1 MTFKYHETKVTR
13 FAYVP
18 NEVYASMS
26 VEERD
31 RLWNSE
37 EAEETSTEG
46 LSEEERKKRED
57 EALKK
62 ANDEHEET

>member
-1 MTFKYHETKVTR
+1 
-13 FAYVP
+13 
-18 NEVYASMS
+18 MS